1 MITEKVVTAAYCNS
15 GYDIFGIYGYAL
27 KITTF
32 CSKKCQV
39 SIYQNVK
46 NVIARI
52 TMLNDKFQNGKNVKN
67 VRFQK
72 CQISKMS
79 DFKNVKFQK
88 CQKCQIYN
96 FEKKMIQNIC
106 HITP

>member
-1 MITEKVVTAAYCNS
+1 MIKMITEKVVTAAYCNTS
-15 GYDIFGIYGYAL
+15 NDIFGIFGYAL

-39 SIYQNVK
+39 TNYQPAK

-72 CQISKMS
+72 CQIFLVIFLIRK
-79 DFKNVKFQK
+79 
-88 CQKCQIYN
+88 I
-96 FEKKMIQNIC
+96 
-106 HITP
+106 